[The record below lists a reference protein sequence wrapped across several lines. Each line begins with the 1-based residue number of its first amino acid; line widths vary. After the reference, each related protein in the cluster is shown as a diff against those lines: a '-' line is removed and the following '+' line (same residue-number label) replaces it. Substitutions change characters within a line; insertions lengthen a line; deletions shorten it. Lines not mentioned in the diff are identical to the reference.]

1 MGWLE
6 MAGGSMMTIK
16 ALTGAAGCAGRSE
29 AGVSFADDGKVIRNE
44 FLSSFGQVVRG
55 LGGDPDSL
63 MLEAGI
69 EPSSLFQPGGEISL
83 RATASLLENAARVL
97 NCPDLGLRLAE
108 RQNGTSIMKPLDRL
122 LSNAPTVGE
131 SMYWCMCYMGAFSSG
146 ICATLDHDTARQMH
160 FFRIELMLDGLA
172 ALPQM
177 AEQIALLTYNAV
189 VSLSGGA
196 ARPREIW
203 FSHLRVSRAR
213 VYAQRFGIPVK
224 FGQAFDGVFLKDA
237 DFNTRIADG
246 DPGVFV
252 SETRTIAARFTAQPP
267 GIEIQ
272 VRQAIGRALAESECT
287 REQVAASLGIHS
299 RTLQRRLRK
308 VGLSFEA
315 IRDEVRRNL
324 AVRYLARS
332 DLRLTEIVGRLGYS
346 EPAVLSRSCRRWFAA
361 TPSELRRSL
370 AR

>member
-1 MGWLE
+1 M
-6 MAGGSMMTIK
+6 MATK
-16 ALTGAAGCAGRSE
+16 ALFGAAGGAGLGE
-29 AGVSFADDGKVIRNE
+29 AGFTAANDGKVIRNE
-44 FLSSFGQVVRG
+44 FLGRFYPVVRG
-55 LGGDPDSL
+55 LGGDPDAL
-63 MLEAGI
+63 LREAGI
-69 EPSSLFQPGGEISL
+69 EPASLFQPGGKISL
-83 RATASLLENAARVL
+83 RATAKLLENAARVC

-108 RQNGTSIMKPLDRL
+108 GQNGFAIVKPLDRL
-122 LSNAPTVGE
+122 LTNAPTVGE
-131 SMYWCMCYMGAFSSG
+131 SMYWCMCYMGAFTSG
-146 ICATLDHDTARQMH
+146 ICATLEHDAARQMH
-160 FFRIELMLDGLA
+160 FYRIELLLDGFA

-177 AEQIALLTYNAV
+177 SEQIALLTYNAV
-189 VSLSGGA
+189 VSLSGGL

-237 DFNTRIADG
+237 DFNTRIAHG

-252 SETRTIAARFTAQPP
+252 SETRTIAARFTAKPP

-272 VRQAIGRALAESECT
+272 VRQAIGRALAEAECT
-287 REQVAASLGIHS
+287 REHVAASLSIHS

-308 VGLSFEA
+308 VGLSFET

-332 DLRLTEIVGRLGYS
+332 DLRLTEIVDRLGYS

-370 AR
+370 SR

>member
-1 MGWLE
+1 MASKASMCETGGLGRLE
-6 MAGGSMMTIK
+6 VGLS
-16 ALTGAAGCAGRSE
+16 S
-29 AGVSFADDGKVIRNE
+29 ADDGKVIGSE
-44 FLSSFGQVVRG
+44 FLSSFGEVVRG

-69 EPSSLFQPGGEISL
+69 EPSSLSQVGGKISL
-83 RATASLLENAARVL
+83 RATAGLLENCARVL

-108 RQNGTSIMKPLDRL
+108 RQNATAIMKPLDRL

-131 SMYWCMCYMGAFSSG
+131 SMYYCMCYMGAFSSG
-146 ICATLDHDTARQMH
+146 ICATLEHDAARQMH
-160 FFRIELMLDGLA
+160 FFRIELLLDGFA
-172 ALPQM
+172 ALPQI
-177 AEQIALLTYNAV
+177 AEQIALLTYKAV
-189 VSLSGGA
+189 VALSAGV

-213 VYAQRFGIPVK
+213 AYAQRFGIPVK
-224 FGQAFDGVFLKDA
+224 FGQAFDGVFLKDS

-246 DPGVFV
+246 DPSVFV
-252 SETRTIAARFTAQPP
+252 SESRTIAARFVAQPP

-272 VRQAIGRALAESECT
+272 VRQAIGRALAEAECT
-287 REQVAASLGIHS
+287 RERVAASLGIHS
-299 RTLQRRLRK
+299 RTLQRRLCK

-361 TPSELRRSL
+361 TPSELRRNL

>member
-1 MGWLE
+1 
-6 MAGGSMMTIK
+6 MAGGFKMASK
-16 ALTGAAGCAGRSE
+16 ALMGGGLGRCETGLSC
-29 AGVSFADDGKVIRNE
+29 ADDGKVIRNQ
-44 FLSSFGQVVRG
+44 FLNSFGQVVRD
-55 LGGDPDSL
+55 LGGDPDAL
-63 MLEAGI
+63 MREAGI
-69 EPSSLFQPGGEISL
+69 EPSSLSQAGGDISL
-83 RATASLLENAARVL
+83 RSTAMLLENAARVL

-131 SMYWCMCYMGAFSSG
+131 SINWSMRYMGAFSSG
-146 ICATLDHDTARQMH
+146 ICATLEHDAARQMH
-160 FFRIELMLDGLA
+160 FFRIELLLDGCA
-172 ALPQM
+172 ALPQI
-177 AEQIALLTYNAV
+177 AEQIALLTYNSV
-189 VSLSGGA
+189 ISLSGGV

-213 VYAQRFGIPVK
+213 VYAQRFGVPVK
-224 FGQAFDGVFLKDA
+224 FGQAFDGVFLTDA
-237 DFNTRIADG
+237 DFNTRIAAG

-267 GIEIQ
+267 GIEVQ
-272 VRQAIGRALAESECT
+272 VRQAIGRALAEEECT
-287 REQVAASLGIHS
+287 RERVAASIGIHS
-299 RTLQRRLRK
+299 RTLQRRLQK

-315 IRDEVRRNL
+315 MRDEVRRNL

>member
-1 MGWLE
+1 
-6 MAGGSMMTIK
+6 MATKASMVV
-16 ALTGAAGCAGRSE
+16 ANGQGRRE
-29 AGVSFADDGKVIRNE
+29 AGKSSADDGKVIGNE

-55 LGGDPDSL
+55 LGGDPDLL

-69 EPSSLFQPGGEISL
+69 EPSSLSRPGDKISL
-83 RATASLLENAARVL
+83 RSTATLLENTARVL

-108 RQNGTSIMKPLDRL
+108 RQNGVSIMKPLDRL

-131 SMYWCMCYMGAFSSG
+131 SMNCCMCYMGAFSSG
-146 ICATLDHDTARQMH
+146 ICATLEHDAARQMH
-160 FFRIELMLDGLA
+160 FFRIELLLDGFA
-172 ALPQM
+172 ALPQI
-177 AEQIALLTYNAV
+177 AEQIALLTYNTV
-189 VSLSGGA
+189 VSLSGGI

-213 VYAQRFGIPVK
+213 VYAQKFGIPVK
-224 FGQAFDGVFLKDA
+224 FGQAFDGVFLTDS

-267 GIEIQ
+267 GIEVQ
-272 VRQAIGRALAESECT
+272 VRQAIGRALAEAECT
-287 REQVAASLGIHS
+287 RERVAASLGIHS

-308 VGLSFEA
+308 VGLSFES